1 MLTFI
6 LRFKQPLYLCY
17 AGSDKLAGMMDTLA
31 CLLPAIDF
39 QEHFT
44 GSGHYWD
51 HEENKTANSSE
62 LGQGTESKVQQLGCN

>member
-1 MLTFI
+1 
-6 LRFKQPLYLCY
+6 
-17 AGSDKLAGMMDTLA
+17 MMDTLA